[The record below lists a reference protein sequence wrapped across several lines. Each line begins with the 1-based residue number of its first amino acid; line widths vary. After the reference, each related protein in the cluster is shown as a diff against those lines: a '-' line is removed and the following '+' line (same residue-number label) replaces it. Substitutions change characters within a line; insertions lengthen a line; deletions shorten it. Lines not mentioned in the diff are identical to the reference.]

1 MENGKGGQKGRG
13 GRRRVVE
20 KGWWWSRE
28 WKVGNMVEKQD
39 RLLERFHI
47 YTGVILVDVTFFR
60 NVI

>member
-47 YTGVILVDVTFFR
+47 YTGVILLT
-60 NVI
+60 